1 MIVGKA
7 APSVF
12 QIPQTMRAIA
22 PLASQHATPTRTVN
36 FSVGASLKNGI
47 DFLVNG
53 ETHASDKPVRIG
65 ELQIWE
71 VSNTSLMDHPFHLH
85 GFFFQVLEV
94 NGKAPEFV
102 SWKDTVNL
110 PPRSKV
116 KIAVDTRTIGP
127 GAGCTTVIY
136 WNTTRRV

>member
-1 MIVGKA
+1 
-7 APSVF
+7 
-12 QIPQTMRAIA
+12 MRTIA

-85 GFFFQVLEV
+85 GFFFQVL
-94 NGKAPEFV
+94 K
-102 SWKDTVNL
+102 
-110 PPRSKV
+110 
-116 KIAVDTRTIGP
+116 
-127 GAGCTTVIY
+127 
-136 WNTTRRV
+136 